1 MSYMEK
7 EPITLSQLLGGA
19 IIEAVDH
26 EIANALANI
35 QDVNTNRTAKRK
47 LDICIVFAPD
57 GKGETVQLTY
67 GTKSKLA
74 PMLAGTTHATIAK
87 TAGGDSLGLFEHE
100 KHPQLPFGD
109 EAAETPTPKPQAT
122 PLRRMAA
129 AAQA

>member
-1 MSYMEK
+1 MARTEM
-7 EPITLSQLLGGA
+7 TLANLDGGA
-19 IIEAVDH
+19 LEEMVSNELKRIYQ
-26 EIANALANI
+26 NI
-35 QDVNTNRTAKRK
+35 QDVNTKRTAKRK
-47 LDICIVFAPD
+47 LDISIVFTPD
-57 GKGETVQLTY
+57 DKGETVQLTY

-109 EAAETPTPKPQAT
+109 EAAETPKPQAT

>member
-1 MSYMEK
+1 MARTEM
-7 EPITLSQLLGGA
+7 TLANLDGGA
-19 IIEAVDH
+19 LEEMVSNELKRIYQ
-26 EIANALANI
+26 NI

-109 EAAETPTPKPQAT
+109 EAAETTTPKPQAT